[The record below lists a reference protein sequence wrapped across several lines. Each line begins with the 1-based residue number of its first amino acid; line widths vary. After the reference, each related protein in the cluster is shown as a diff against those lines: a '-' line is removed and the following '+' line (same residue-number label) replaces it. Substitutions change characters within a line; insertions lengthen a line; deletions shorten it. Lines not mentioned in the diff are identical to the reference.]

1 MTTLTSAL
9 LSQEHQEHRAHM
21 VGSLIFSL
29 GLGLTTLTYSHMP
42 HTQAP
47 PIQHGEESGYDMIAT
62 LAAVL

>member
-1 MTTLTSAL
+1 
-9 LSQEHQEHRAHM
+9 M